1 MCQAGW
7 VFFVIHFED
16 KHTHAAV
23 SEPTLGCRGTSS
35 TKPFTLA
42 PLTPHVFAPHTG
54 WRVTQACPGGSL
66 RQPRADGLLPR
77 GPRGSPGAS
86 GRNS

>member
-54 WRVTQACPGGSL
+54 
-66 RQPRADGLLPR
+66 
-77 GPRGSPGAS
+77 
-86 GRNS
+86 